1 MASSSLIISW
11 LSLSPVYPCFLL
23 EPRQATC
30 SHGLHVQCWPL
41 TRDCFL
47 SFFFH
52 AAFWVTSPG
61 SASSSLILHTTASN
75 FLLNLSTEFSISFII
90 FLFLEF
96 FPYLPSHCWSSFV
109 HLLLILSFILSRS
122 HPQPGTTLNYTLSG
136 VFCLPRGSVTTG
148 GPMWVLV
155 RFLRVTSVFPSLL
168 LAVFPCFIQIL
179 LGVRFSFECVFLW
192 DTWYCVGAFVWTPIL
207 AHASS
212 PSPPLGLSA
221 I

>member
-109 HLLLILSFILSRS
+109 HLLLILSFILSR
-122 HPQPGTTLNYTLSG
+122 
-136 VFCLPRGSVTTG
+136 CVT
-148 GPMWVLV
+148 
-155 RFLRVTSVFPSLL
+155 
-168 LAVFPCFIQIL
+168 Q
-179 LGVRFSFECVFLW
+179 
-192 DTWYCVGAFVWTPIL
+192 WTPFMSEKSRKNTDFTKEWRTFQLFLHFFLYLFIHL
-207 AHASS
+207 
-212 PSPPLGLSA
+212 LSL
-221 I
+221 